1 MGNINKKF
9 PIVICLFIILVVAVL
24 LFFPKVS
31 KPKEE
36 QVSAKEY
43 IFRFLLDKHWKNES
57 QNTNVVFKSKDMEK
71 LEIIEDGEKNSM
83 LYSYDEKS
91 KGNSFIFTNNK
102 STCRIEIEGKS
113 TIIYQFAS
121 NIEGNGGLSVPI
133 KLTSK

>member
-57 QNTNVVFKSKDMEK
+57 QNTNVVFKSKDMKK

-83 LYSYDEKS
+83 FYNYDEKS

-102 STCRIEIEGKS
+102 STCRIEIKGKS
-113 TIIYQFAS
+113 TITYQFAS

-133 KLTSK
+133 ELTSK